1 MIRQRLQPTLALLD
15 QGVTIYRRNLGP
27 LLLLSA
33 AWFVPVAILVG
44 LAVTW
49 SSWLSDDQQ
58 LLLLAGGAL
67 LALPLMVYLLVVLSR
82 AASEAIEGQPIQ
94 VRHALSIR
102 PLRIVGVSFFLIIY
116 GIIMQMIAGIV
127 GMICLCPAY
136 VGGFS
141 IFGLMSAASGSGS
154 APGMAAA
161 IVGAI
166 VLLGSQLAS
175 GLVGG
180 AAYSSMVYGLQP
192 WVSGQL
198 SFGAAI
204 ERSLELT
211 FYRFV
216 PNALVWSLS
225 ALVLVTVGTCV
236 SIVVGLLV
244 PLPAIWLLGDGSKA
258 AQAIAVAA
266 WLSGLMLIAPLLP
279 IWMNLLYRR
288 NMRAREGI
296 ELQQRVQR
304 WLEDAGA
311 PAPSGAVQEG
321 AEAT

>member
-44 LAVTW
+44 LTVTW
-49 SSWLSDDQQ
+49 STWLSNDQQ
-58 LLLLAGGAL
+58 LLLLASGAL

-94 VRHALSIR
+94 VRQALSIR
-102 PLRIVGVSFFLIIY
+102 PLRIVGMSLFLIIY
-116 GIIMQMIAGIV
+116 GIVMQMIAGII

-136 VGGFS
+136 IGGFS
-141 IFGLMSAASGSGS
+141 IFGLMAAAGSGSG
-154 APGMAAA
+154 PGVAAT
-161 IVGAI
+161 IVGVI
-166 VLLGSQLAS
+166 VLLGSQLTS
-175 GLVGG
+175 GLVAG
-180 AAYSSMVYGLQP
+180 AAYSSMVYGIQP

-216 PNALVWSLS
+216 PNALVWGLS

-258 AQAIAVAA
+258 AQAIAAAA

-304 WLEDAGA
+304 WLADAGA
-311 PAPSGAVQEG
+311 PAPSGAEQAG
-321 AEAT
+321 ADAA